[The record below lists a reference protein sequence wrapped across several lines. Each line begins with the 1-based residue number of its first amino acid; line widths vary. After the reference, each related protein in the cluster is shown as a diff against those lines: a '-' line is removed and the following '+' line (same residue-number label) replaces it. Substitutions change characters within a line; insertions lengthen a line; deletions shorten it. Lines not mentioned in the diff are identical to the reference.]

1 MGAIIQPIMLSLK
14 VAAISTIITL
24 ILGIAFAYF
33 FVRCNFDLKDFFE
46 AFLVLPMVLPPS
58 VLEYF

>member
-1 MGAIIQPIMLSLK
+1 MGAIIQAITLSLK

-33 FVRCNFDLKDFFE
+33 FVRCNFALKE
-46 AFLVLPMVLPPS
+46 RLPNN
-58 VLEYF
+58 